1 MNYVNETVAIGIV
14 MPGADGNDEMQVM
27 QGVIKKD
34 GEKLF
39 FESKGHEP
47 FEMADGWLEKLKP
60 VAENMGPE
68 FQGAK
73 YCLVLAAA
81 SPNGS

>member
-1 MNYVNETVAIGIV
+1 MNYVNEKVAIGIV
-14 MPGADGNDEMQVM
+14 MSDKDGNDEMQVM
-27 QGVIKKD
+27 QGIIVD
-34 GEKLF
+34 DNSKLF
-39 FESKGHEP
+39 FKSEGHEP

-60 VAENMGPE
+60 VVETMGTE

-81 SPNGS
+81 QQ